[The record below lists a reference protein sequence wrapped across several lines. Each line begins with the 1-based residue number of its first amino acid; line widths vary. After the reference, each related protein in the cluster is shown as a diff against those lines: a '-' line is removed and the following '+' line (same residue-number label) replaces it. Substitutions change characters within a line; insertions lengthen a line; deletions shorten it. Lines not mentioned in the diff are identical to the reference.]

1 MFQKVRYDMRDDFL
15 NLIISGD
22 VELTLERL
30 NKKIKEDTRAYV
42 IRKL

>member
-1 MFQKVRYDMRDDFL
+1 MRDDFL

-30 NKKIKEDTRAYV
+30 NKKIKV
-42 IRKL
+42 HI

>member
-1 MFQKVRYDMRDDFL
+1 MRDDFL

-30 NKKIKEDTRAYV
+30 NKKIHV
-42 IRKL
+42 HI